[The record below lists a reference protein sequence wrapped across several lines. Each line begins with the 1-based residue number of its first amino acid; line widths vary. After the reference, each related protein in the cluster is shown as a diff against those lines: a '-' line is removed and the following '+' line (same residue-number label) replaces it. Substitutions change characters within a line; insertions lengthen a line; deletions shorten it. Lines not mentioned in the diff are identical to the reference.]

1 MNAATLKLFDKMV
14 CKPGPNPTTV
24 DDDWKATVGY
34 TEAGDQWDDVNEP
47 DRLL

>member
-1 MNAATLKLFDKMV
+1 MNAATLKLFNKMK

-24 DDDWKATVGY
+24 DNNWKGTAGY
-34 TEAGDQWDDVNEP
+34 TEAGDQWDDGQEP